1 ALAVGVAGVASGTR
15 SGSRVLEETERA
27 FVLAPGQAIAV
38 ENINGP
44 IEYEAWD
51 GREVVVRAVKEAR
64 GPVAFARWVAERIP
78 ISIEQ
83 TDDGVRAGYGRLFY
97 WGFGWANLRLSFRVL
112 VPRDWEGDISLYTS
126 NGRITARDLRGD
138 ARLRT
143 SNGSVVVER
152 QAGSLAV
159 KTSNGRIELRD
170 VDGVVTAE
178 TSNGAIV
185 VDGARLA
192 RAGRLRTSNGPVELR
207 ARLDEGASYEVRT
220 SNGAV
225 RLALIEPDVSLN
237 LTTSNGQIALE
248 TEVSVA
254 EVGRNRLVGRIGQG
268 AAQLSAR
275 TSNGDITVSS
285 QGARS

>member
-1 ALAVGVAGVASGTR
+1 
-15 SGSRVLEETERA
+15 
-27 FVLAPGQAIAV
+27 
-38 ENINGP
+38 
-44 IEYEAWD
+44 
-51 GREVVVRAVKEAR
+51 
-64 GPVAFARWVAERIP
+64 
-78 ISIEQ
+78 Q

-112 VPRDWEGDISLYTS
+112 VPRDWEGDISLY
-126 NGRITARDLRGD
+126 
-138 ARLRT
+138 T

-275 TSNGDITVSS
+275 TSNGDITVS
-285 QGARS
+285 

>member
-1 ALAVGVAGVASGTR
+1 MKTLRLVVLVMGLAALAVGVAGVASGTR

-185 VDGARLA
+185 VDGAGS
-192 RAGRLRTSNGPVELR
+192 RAPAASGRAMALSNCGP
-207 ARLDEGASYEVRT
+207 GWT
-220 SNGAV
+220 K
-225 RLALIEPDVSLN
+225 ALP
-237 LTTSNGQIALE
+237 TRCAPPTAPCGWP
-248 TEVSVA
+248 
-254 EVGRNRLVGRIGQG
+254 
-268 AAQLSAR
+268 
-275 TSNGDITVSS
+275 
-285 QGARS
+285 

>member
-1 ALAVGVAGVASGTR
+1 
-15 SGSRVLEETERA
+15 
-27 FVLAPGQAIAV
+27 
-38 ENINGP
+38 
-44 IEYEAWD
+44 
-51 GREVVVRAVKEAR
+51 
-64 GPVAFARWVAERIP
+64 
-78 ISIEQ
+78 
-83 TDDGVRAGYGRLFY
+83 LFY